1 MNRRDFLLTTAAVP
15 GIAKAMP
22 TTRNR
27 DEFPIRRNLDN
38 LMAQCH
44 PRGTPLLSLLIR
56 NGYTRLVY
64 TPDFGDG
71 LHTQIFRERVR
82 PLEEGHTAEAALRHL
97 GKIAFSLEIAL
108 FWGAGYVSPPSAA
121 HCIRSLTGLV
131 KLSGGA
137 RRLPG
142 FEECNRKGW
151 LFGSERLCHILWH
164 YLSGRRVMRKKLY
177 DVAFDAVADPDMHW
191 GIVHAPLFDFP
202 ARREQGVFVPHLSNL
217 RLCYLKGRQ
226 MQLVDDWEFPHLIG
240 EYGLEVKH
248 PEEIVTIELP

>member
-1 MNRRDFLLTTAAVP
+1 
-15 GIAKAMP
+15 MP

-108 FWGAGYVSPPSAA
+108 FWGAGYVSDPSAI
-121 HCIRSLTGLV
+121 HCWGTIRGLI
-131 KLSGGA
+131 KASAGC
-137 RRLPG
+137 RRFPN
-142 FEECNRKGW
+142 FEECNPRGW
-151 LFGSERLCHILWH
+151 FFASERLCHLLGH
-164 YLSGRRVMRKKLY
+164 YLEGRHVMRKTIHNI
-177 DVAFDAVADPDMHW
+177 AFDAVADPDIHW
-191 GIVHAPLFDFP
+191 GIIHEPTFDFP

-217 RLCYLKGRQ
+217 RLCYLAGRK
-226 MQLVDDWEFPHLIG
+226 MAFIDDWRHPHLIG

-248 PEEIVTIELP
+248 PEEIVTIELPT